1 SLIDAWRSLQ
11 PLQKRQRTV
20 EDFNQFC
27 TFVLA
32 YAGYIPYPEENEPW
46 THGGSMSPQN
56 STGSTQDSDSW
67 ASSHSSDCHVLT
79 DNRRNRNA
87 AGRGAADNSLLVSC
101 PAFPTGFY
109 DVRPQQTKRKKPPAK
124 KLILEEKV
132 EKRVPLSA
140 GKAFGAEQDGV
151 KELAA
156 LEGQVSPMKE
166 QPLEPSPNP
175 AGDPQPNSLLEELMK
190 EKKDWMDGAQ
200 GSRKPAGDEPQLKE
214 HNPCSGGRK
223 SPSSCS
229 TLDQNDDA
237 WDLITCF
244 CLKPFAGRPM
254 IECNECATWIHL
266 SCAKIRKSNVPEV
279 FICQRCRDAKQEIRR
294 SNRAR
299 TVPRKRFCD

>member
-1 SLIDAWRSLQ
+1 

-67 ASSHSSDCHVLT
+67 ASSHSSDCHILM
-79 DNRRNRNA
+79 
-87 AGRGAADNSLLVSC
+87 DNSLLLSC
-101 PAFPTGFY
+101 PAFPTSFC

-124 KLILEEKV
+124 KLILEQEV
-132 EKRVPLSA
+132 EKSVPLNA
-140 GKAFGAEQDGV
+140 GKGLETEQDEV
-151 KELAA
+151 KELAV
-156 LEGQVSPMKE
+156 LEGQLPPVKE
-166 QPLEPSPNP
+166 QLSEPSLNP
-175 AGDPQPNSLLEELMK
+175 AGDSQPKSLLEELMK
-190 EKKDWMDGAQ
+190 EEKDCMHGAQ
-200 GSRKPAGDEPQLKE
+200 GTEKPVDDPQLKE
-214 HNPCSGGRK
+214 HDPCSGGTK

-229 TLDQNDDA
+229 TLDQSEGEDASRGSSQPSDDDA